1 MVNSEGRQLL
11 GGDSS
16 SDSACPKGNKT
27 DDLEPSCGD
36 APEAKPE
43 SRFSALKPFIVISVS
58 YLLYTMTDGAIRM
71 IVLLY
76 AYNLGFSAW

>member
-1 MVNSEGRQLL
+1 ML
-11 GGDSS
+11 GDSS
-16 SDSACPKGNKT
+16 DPKRGDAEPPSDSAANT
-27 DDLEPSCGD
+27 VESS
-36 APEAKPE
+36 PE
-43 SRFSALKPFIVISVS
+43 SRFSALKPFVIISVS

>member
-1 MVNSEGRQLL
+1 MEGAII
-11 GGDSS
+11 SP
-16 SDSACPKGNKT
+16 SDSANNAAESSSG
-27 DDLEPSCGD
+27 
-36 APEAKPE
+36 PE
-43 SRFSALKPFIVISVS
+43 SRFSALKPFVVISVS